1 MEALSRFGINGTLL
15 LVQLIHFILLL
26 IILRVLLYKPVFEM
40 FEKRRA
46 RIASAMDEATRVK
59 EAAAQER
66 ATLEAQIAEE
76 RRTSQER
83 LREAVARSEEAAE
96 RRLGEA
102 KAEAEKILSAARAEA
117 EQTRARALSGL
128 QGQMADLALAAAAK
142 VLGEGIDENKH
153 RALVDRFL
161 KEQLGELA

>member
-1 MEALSRFGINGTLL
+1 MKPLGILPWNLAVQILHFLL
-15 LVQLIHFILLL
+15 LMYLLNL
-26 IILRVLLYKPVFEM
+26 LVYKPILRMLEQRKE
-40 FEKRRA
+40 
-46 RIASAMDEATRVK
+46 RIRQALEEATRVK
-59 EAAAQER
+59 DEAAAER
-66 ATLEAQIAEE
+66 ARLEAQIGDE

-102 KAEAEKILSAARAEA
+102 KQEAEKILAAARAEA
-117 EQTRARALSGL
+117 EQTRAQALSGL

-153 RALVDRFL
+153 RSLVDRFL

>member
-15 LVQLIHFILLL
+15 LVQVIHFVLLM
-26 IILRVLLYKPVFEM
+26 IILRVLLYKPIFEM
-40 FEKRRA
+40 LEKRRT

-59 EAAAQER
+59 EAAATER
-66 ATLEAQIAEE
+66 ASLQAQIAEE

-102 KAEAEKILSAARAEA
+102 KVEAEKILAVARADA
-117 EQTRARALSGL
+117 EKTRAQALSGL

-153 RALVDRFL
+153 RTLVDRFL